1 MDEALGRPASP
12 AEKAFPTPAS
22 DRLLDDACT
31 LLAALRTGIQPPE
44 TGIPVSVV
52 SAFLEAAKIIL
63 PSHSGEG
70 PGVRWGEVQP
80 DPAKSFLDAPRPK
93 ALEMLGGAW
102 QDSEAFNELR
112 MVPGLSCEGEWK
124 NQPLETREFLIN
136 LLEAVPEKQW
146 WSLPAFV
153 RDVKAKYPDF
163 QRPAGD
169 YDSWFIRDTTSGL
182 YLRGAEHWDEVEG
195 ALIRFF
201 ICGPLHWLGMMDLA
215 SPETGAPAAS
225 FRFSAWAA
233 DLLKDKP
240 PAGLHKEDAP
250 LQVNSDG
257 RLRLPALTPRAVRYQ
272 IARFCQ
278 WEPETQ
284 GEYRYRITPAALERA
299 RSQGLRTS
307 HLVGL
312 LRRHAATPPAPS
324 LVQALE
330 RWDEQGTQAT
340 FEKVTILR
348 VATPEIMNTLRRS
361 PAGRFLGDPL
371 GATSIIIKE
380 NAAEKVLAALA
391 QMGYLADA
399 RID

>member
-1 MDEALGRPASP
+1 MQIPAD
-12 AEKAFPTPAS
+12 
-22 DRLLDDACT
+22 DRILDLACT
-31 LLAALRTGIQPPE
+31 ALAALRLADPGSQGSFACEAEVIPPAGLHALLAAAGLVDANGVTQPEP
-44 TGIPVSVV
+44 TRT
-52 SAFLEAAKIIL
+52 FLEAGR
-63 PSHSGEG
+63 GEALAML
-70 PGVRWGEVQP
+70 V
-80 DPAKSFLDAPRPK
+80 K
-93 ALEMLGGAW
+93 AW
-102 QDSEAFNELR
+102 RSSVSFNELR
-112 MVPGLSCEGEWK
+112 LAPGLNCEGEWR
-124 NQPLETREFLIN
+124 NDALETRRV
-136 LLEAVPEKQW
+136 LLDFVSQAPANTW
-146 WSLPAFV
+146 WSLPAFTAGIHQ
-153 RDVKAKYPDF
+153 RQPDF

-312 LRRHAATPPAPS
+312 LRRHAATPPAPR